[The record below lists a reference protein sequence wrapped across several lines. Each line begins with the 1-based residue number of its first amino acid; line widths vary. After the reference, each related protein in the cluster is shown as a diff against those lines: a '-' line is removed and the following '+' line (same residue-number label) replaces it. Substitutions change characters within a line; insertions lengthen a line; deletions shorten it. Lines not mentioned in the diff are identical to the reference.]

1 MGIFKNH
8 VSRNLFC
15 GMSNDMLEKCYRS
28 RQASL
33 ITGET
38 IGIWKDMIDA
48 YKEFVDCS
56 EHPKVA
62 EAVCEAHMNAEIA
75 HRFFKIINMSNDL
88 CELFGVKR
96 DDRE

>member
-1 MGIFKNH
+1 MCHEIYS
-8 VSRNLFC
+8 VVCQMISYRNVI
-15 GMSNDMLEKCYRS
+15 GVVKK
-28 RQASL
+28 SL
-33 ITGET
+33 ISGEN
-38 IGIWKDMIDA
+38 IGIWKHMVDG

-56 EHPKVA
+56 EHPKAA
-62 EAVCEAHMNAEIA
+62 EALCEAHMNVEIA